1 MSPVPDAAPLKA
13 LVWDVDGTLA
23 ETERDGH
30 RAAFNA
36 VFESEG
42 LPWRWD
48 ERRYGD
54 LLQVAG
60 GYERLLHDLAAQPQ
74 APVAAAERERL
85 ARHLHRLKNE
95 RYARIVESGAIPLRP
110 GVRELMDDCAAAG
123 IAMGIAT
130 TTTRSNVDA
139 LLSVHLGPQWQQR
152 FASVL
157 CADDAPLK
165 KPDPQIYLL
174 ALERFGCQA
183 DELLAIEDSSPG
195 LRAGLAAGIGVV
207 LVRSVYFADIPAAGA
222 LAAGPSLAAADGWEP
237 AAGAGRIDL
246 AQLRA
251 WRVRTGNLAPRLSPG
266 QPP

>member
-1 MSPVPDAAPLKA
+1 MSRPSDVAPLKA

-36 VFESEG
+36 VFEAEG

-48 ERRYGD
+48 ERRYGE
-54 LLQVAG
+54 LLYVAG
-60 GYERLLHDLAAQPQ
+60 GYERLLHDLASQPQ
-74 APVAAAERERL
+74 APSAPAERERL
-85 ARHLHRLKNE
+85 GRHLHRLKNE
-95 RYARIVESGAIPLRP
+95 RYVRIVESGAIPLRA

-130 TTTRSNVDA
+130 TTKYSNVDA
-139 LLSVHLGPQWQQR
+139 LLSMHLGPHWQQR

-165 KPDPQIYLL
+165 KPDPQIYRL
-174 ALERFGCQA
+174 ALERLGCQPG
-183 DELLAIEDSSPG
+183 EMLAIEDSSPG
-195 LRAGLAAGIGVV
+195 LRAALAAGIGVV
-207 LVRSVYFADIPAAGA
+207 LVRSVYFADIAALGA

-237 AAGAGRIDL
+237 ATAGGRIDL
-246 AQLRA
+246 AQLQT
-251 WRVRTGNLAPRLSPG
+251 WRVQAGDLQPRLSPG

>member
-1 MSPVPDAAPLKA
+1 VRPAPEVGPLKA

-30 RAAFNA
+30 RVAFNA
-36 VFESEG
+36 AFEAEG

-54 LLQVAG
+54 LLHVAG
-60 GYERLLHDLAAQPQ
+60 GYERLLHDLASQPQ
-74 APVAAAERERL
+74 APADAAERERL

-95 RYARIVESGAIPLRP
+95 RYTRIVESGAIPLRA
-110 GVRELMDDCAAAG
+110 GVRELMDDCSAAG

-139 LLSVHLGPQWQQR
+139 LLAVHLGPQWQQR
-152 FASVL
+152 FACVL

-174 ALERFGCQA
+174 ALERLGCRA
-183 DELLAIEDSSPG
+183 DEMLAIEDSSPG

-222 LAAGPSLAAADGWEP
+222 LAAGPSLARSEGWDP
-237 AAGAGRIDL
+237 AAGGGRIDL
-246 AQLRA
+246 AQLLA
-251 WRVRTGNLAPRLSPG
+251 WRGRRL
-266 QPP
+266 